1 MPSQWEGPN
10 FGPHSSE
17 IWGPIVLKL
26 KFKKLVRRTTPHAK
40 YGKDRIKGVGGANT
54 QFVTTLVLPFF
65 VFFARC
71 HGHTA
76 GSIATREASARVFSA
91 KEVPFGSLDDEN

>member
-10 FGPHSSE
+10 FDPHSSE

-26 KFKKLVRRTTPHAK
+26 KFKKHVWGTTPHAK
-40 YGKDRIKGVGGANT
+40 YGKHRIKGVGGANT
-54 QFVTTLVLPFF
+54 QFVITLVLPFF

-71 HGHTA
+71 PGRTA
-76 GSIATREASARVFSA
+76 GPIATRGVRTRVFGQGSA
-91 KEVPFGSLDDEN
+91 FWGSR